1 MVAEHIVLSS
11 RHCVRVS
18 VRFLL
23 VFDICTEGRGLEN
36 APFSCAKHK
45 LWKQNTWSDKS
56 RGMHQFPSS
65 FSAVNLILHS
75 CYFCAAIRCWMMLHG
90 LFDCTQVTSESGM
103 FCWMEFLL
111 HLQPK
116 HPSKDEFLVAK
127 CFKTRLPYL
136 QVHFNSSVNLL
147 FSILCLQQC
156 SNIVL
161 TESHNRN
168 GESGTSYQGGSSC
181 APKRPWGGSAG
192 SEIQPW
198 WKVLSELWQG
208 VHSLSVGRVGTN

>member
-1 MVAEHIVLSS
+1 MCQAQA
-11 RHCVRVS
+11 
-18 VRFLL
+18 
-23 VFDICTEGRGLEN
+23 LE
-36 APFSCAKHK
+36 A
-45 LWKQNTWSDKS
+45 NTWSDKS

-103 FCWMEFLL
+103 FCWLEFLL
-111 HLQPK
+111 HLQSK

-127 CFKTRLPYL
+127 RFKTRLPYL

-156 SNIVL
+156 SNIIL

-168 GESGTSYQGGSSC
+168 GEWYFLPRRQQLCGKEALRGQCWPWDSTMMETTVWAVARSALFVSGQSRY
-181 APKRPWGGSAG
+181 
-192 SEIQPW
+192 
-198 WKVLSELWQG
+198 
-208 VHSLSVGRVGTN
+208 